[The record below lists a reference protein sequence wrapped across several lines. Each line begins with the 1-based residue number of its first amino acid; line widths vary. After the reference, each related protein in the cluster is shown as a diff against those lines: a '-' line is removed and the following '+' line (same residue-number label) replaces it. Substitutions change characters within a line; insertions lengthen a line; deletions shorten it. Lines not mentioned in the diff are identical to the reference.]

1 VGRGGDQGLIE
12 GVGTGIVADGV
23 GTGND
28 TIGVGVA
35 AGAADGRTVV
45 RGRVLAATAARGVG
59 VGPTALAGCATG
71 TAEALACGVADGRTL
86 GWVAA
91 EAGWVGMRW
100 NWNISSAKAATIIT
114 SATPATLS
122 AEINDDRNESQ
133 EAFLSMASALLQ
145 APPKPSRTGLAAP
158 F

>member
-1 VGRGGDQGLIE
+1 M
-12 GVGTGIVADGV
+12 
-23 GTGND
+23 
-28 TIGVGVA
+28 A
-35 AGAADGRTVV
+35 ATDGRAVA
-45 RGRVLAATAARGVG
+45 RGRVLAATAVRGVS
-59 VGPTALAGCATG
+59 VGPTGLAGCATG
-71 TAEALACGVADGRTL
+71 AAEALACGVADGRTL

-91 EAGWVGMRW
+91 EAGCAWMRW
-100 NWNISSAKAATIIT
+100 TWSISTAKAATIIT

-145 APPKPSRTGLAAP
+145 TPPKPSRTGLAGP